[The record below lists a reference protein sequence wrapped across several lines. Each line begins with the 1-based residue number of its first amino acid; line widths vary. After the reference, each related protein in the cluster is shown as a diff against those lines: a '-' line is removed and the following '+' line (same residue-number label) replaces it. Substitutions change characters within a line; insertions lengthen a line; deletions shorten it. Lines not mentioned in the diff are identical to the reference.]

1 MKGKKV
7 IIENSNI
14 QFIDGDK
21 YQGIITTKITDGIYL
36 RDNGEGRHYICG
48 NIQIKETINGKVST
62 PEILPELTLKSED
75 GDTQKMYIAQVGD
88 GIYYFDTYIEDLD
101 ITKKYYIEAK
111 LTDPNNTSERKAE
124 IVSLQEKELGSI
136 KQDSIL
142 VSIKE
147 NKLVYTNLKS
157 IEKNTENEIQMLQE
171 DIEENIEI
179 PQENVE
185 VDTEKNLLE
194 KVENEEEK

>member
-1 MKGKKV
+1 M
-7 IIENSNI
+7 
-14 QFIDGDK
+14 Q
-21 YQGIITTKITDGIYL
+21 
-36 RDNGEGRHYICG
+36 
-48 NIQIKETINGKVST
+48 
-62 PEILPELTLKSED
+62 
-75 GDTQKMYIAQVGD
+75 A
-88 GIYYFDTYIEDLD
+88 
-101 ITKKYYIEAK
+101 
-111 LTDPNNTSERKAE
+111 
-124 IVSLQEKELGSI
+124 KELGSI